1 MSLEKLLSPSMPQ
14 ACALQSLTAPYIHT
28 RTMADSPGGC
38 SAGGE
43 GRGTL
48 AENIRSVRGREESAD
63 NAKHF

>member
-1 MSLEKLLSPSMPQ
+1 MSLERFLSPSMPQ
-14 ACALQSLTAPYIHT
+14 ARALQSLAAPYIHV

-38 SAGGE
+38 SAGGD

-48 AENIRSVRGREESAD
+48 AENIRSVRGREESVD